1 MVPTAQV
8 HITCMYAID
17 ELKYPEV
24 ELVQGFVDAEHPL
37 LHLNQP
43 KQITENKKN
52 DASHISN
59 VVFGRFWRNELGLTK
74 AYGQRKNI
82 LQKHWLEVAIRK
94 LTVTSA
100 NVESFINAVR
110 GLALVCCFSLVFTYG
125 NKDMHFQLGVKT
137 KKLKKYLGYKFQ
149 A

>member
-24 ELVQGFVDAEHPL
+24 ELVQGFEDAEHPL

-52 DASHISN
+52 DASHICKFLED
-59 VVFGRFWRNELGLTK
+59 FGEMSW
-74 AYGQRKNI
+74 
-82 LQKHWLEVAIRK
+82 
-94 LTVTSA
+94 
-100 NVESFINAVR
+100 
-110 GLALVCCFSLVFTYG
+110 
-125 NKDMHFQLGVKT
+125 D
-137 KKLKKYLGYKFQ
+137 
-149 A
+149 